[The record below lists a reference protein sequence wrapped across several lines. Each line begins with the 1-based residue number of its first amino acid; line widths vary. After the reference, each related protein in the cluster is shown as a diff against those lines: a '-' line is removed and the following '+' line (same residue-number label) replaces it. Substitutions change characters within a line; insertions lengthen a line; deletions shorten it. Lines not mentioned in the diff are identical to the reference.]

1 MDSYPKT
8 KLYETSLKNG
18 LKPLDT
24 LLDWGDFDQFDFK
37 APWFPQEYF
46 DLVRDFRA
54 GMPWNSGCKFE
65 EWRGFYGGIMELLEK
80 LK

>member
-24 LLDWGDFDQFDFK
+24 LADWGEFD
-37 APWFPQEYF
+37 
-46 DLVRDFRA
+46 
-54 GMPWNSGCKFE
+54 
-65 EWRGFYGGIMELLEK
+65 EWRRFYDGIMERLEK
-80 LK
+80 L